1 MCMDKL
7 SKVKGIGPKTEIL
20 LNKLGIFEIDDLV
33 THYPFR
39 YDVLKRSNLKEVKD
53 PEEKIVIDGKV
64 DSVPLVIRFR
74 GGTNKLNFRLS
85 TPSGMVGV
93 SIFGRAFLKQNLPIG
108 EKIIV
113 IGKYD
118 PSKNI
123 INASDIKFGVL
134 TNQDKIESVYHS
146 TSGLSQKILT
156 NAINNALMTYGNVIN
171 DSIPKYLLDKY
182 NFLNKK
188 TALNIVHNPPNYEK
202 LKEASLR
209 LKYEE
214 LFEFMFKI
222 NYLRNSNKK
231 NNAGVE
237 RKTDKSIDDFIKK
250 LPFELTS
257 DQKTALDEI
266 IKDLSSS
273 QRMNRLLQGDVGSGK
288 TIVAILAMYYNFL
301 CGYQSALMAPTEILA
316 VQHYNNMKELFKD
329 TGVVVELLTG
339 SVTKKDKQMI
349 YKELKDG
356 TINIIVGTHALIQE
370 EVEYN
375 NLGLVVT
382 DEQHRFGVNQR
393 SNLKNKGI
401 KPDVLYMSATPIP
414 RTYAL
419 TIYGDM
425 DVSIIKEMPKG
436 RLPVKTKVF
445 NNKEMKDVYKLMEE
459 ELINN
464 HQIYV
469 IAPLIE
475 ESEELDLTTVYTLR
489 DKMNLI
495 FGNRYK
501 IDIVHG
507 KMKARE
513 KDLIMEEFKQNVVN
527 ILISTTVIEVGVD
540 VSNATMMVIF
550 DANRFGLSTLHQL
563 RGRVGRSAL
572 QSKCLL
578 ISDKEEEKR
587 LQIMET
593 CNDGFVI
600 SEEDFKLRGSGDLF
614 GTKQSGDMTFN
625 MANLRIDYKILV
637 QAKNDSKEYL
647 ENHEYDKDP
656 LKVRLI
662 NSIKSD

>member
-7 SKVKGIGPKTEIL
+7 SKVKGIGPKTELL

-39 YDVLKRSNLKEVKD
+39 YDVLRRTDLKTVTD
-53 PEEKIVIDGKV
+53 PEQKIVIDGKV
-64 DSVPLVIRFR
+64 ESVPLVIRFR
-74 GGTNKLNFRLS
+74 GGANKLNFRLS
-85 TPSGMVGV
+85 TQSGMVAV

-118 PSKNI
+118 SSKNI
-123 INASDIKFGVL
+123 INASDIKFGYL

-156 NAINNALMTYGNVIN
+156 NAINNALVTYGNSIN

-188 TALNIVHNPPNYEK
+188 TALNIVHNPPNYDK

-250 LPFELTS
+250 LPFELTN
-257 DQKTALDEI
+257 DQKNALDEI

-316 VQHYNNMKELFKD
+316 VQHYNNMRELFKD

-339 SVTKKDKQMI
+339 SVTKKDKQVI
-349 YKELKDG
+349 YNELKDG

-445 NNKEMKDVYKLMEE
+445 NNKEMKNVYKLMEE
-459 ELINN
+459 ELING

-507 KMKARE
+507 KMKGKE
-513 KDLIMEEFKQNVVN
+513 KDLIMEEFKHNIVN

-578 ISDKEEEKR
+578 ISDKEDEKR
-587 LQIMET
+587 LEIMET

-614 GTKQSGDMTFN
+614 GTKQSGDMTFK
-625 MANLRIDYKILV
+625 MANLRMDYKILV

-656 LKVRLI
+656 LKIRLI
-662 NSIKSD
+662 DSIKSD

>member
-1 MCMDKL
+1 MDKL
-7 SKVKGIGPKTEIL
+7 SKVKGVGPKTEIL

-33 THYPFR
+33 THYPYR
-39 YDVLKRSNLKEVKD
+39 YDVLRRTDLKTVTD
-53 PEEKIVIDGKV
+53 PEQKIVIDGKV
-64 DSVPLVIRFR
+64 ESIPLVIRFR

-118 PSKNI
+118 SSKNI

-146 TSGLSQKILT
+146 TGGLSQKILR

-237 RKTDKSIDDFIKK
+237 RKTNKSIDDFINK
-250 LPFELTS
+250 LPFELTN

-316 VQHYNNMKELFKD
+316 VQHYNNMRELFKD
-329 TGVVVELLTG
+329 TGIVVELLTG
-339 SVTKKDKQMI
+339 SVTKKDKQVI

-445 NNKEMKDVYKLMEE
+445 NNKEMNSVYKLMEQ
-459 ELINN
+459 ELIDK

-475 ESEELDLTTVYTLR
+475 ENEELDLTTVYTLR

-507 KMKARE
+507 KMKAKE

-563 RGRVGRSAL
+563 RGRVGRSSL

-578 ISDKEEEKR
+578 ISDKEDEKR
-587 LQIMET
+587 LEIMET
-593 CNDGFVI
+593 VNDGFVI

-614 GTKQSGDMTFN
+614 GTKQSGDMTFK
-625 MANLRIDYKILV
+625 MANLRMDYKILV

-647 ENHEYDKDP
+647 ENHDYDKDL
-656 LKVRLI
+656 LKIKLI
-662 NSIKSD
+662 DSIKSD